1 MYAVCEHRKLTV
13 FRYQLSEICVVCQP
27 ASQDKTNKGSQEE
40 MTLYW
45 IQYFIIFIAMDV
57 YIFVY
62 TFECILRN
70 PLTTFHQ
77 LCSYRVSLFFLFSFA
92 ENCMMSIFVYSLAK
106 GKNGF
111 HSFWHGCIYSHDDDD
126 DGDDDITH
134 TYMYLPICSIDTS
147 RKKRYQEIGND
158 SSECVS
164 EGGQMKMIQRITER
178 K

>member
-1 MYAVCEHRKLTV
+1 MRCA
-13 FRYQLSEICVVCQP
+13 
-27 ASQDKTNKGSQEE
+27 KTENWLFFAISWVKFVLWARQGKTG

-57 YIFVY
+57 YIFVN

-77 LCSYRVSLFFLFSFA
+77 LAHIESAFFFLFSFA
-92 ENCMMSIFVYSLAK
+92 ENCTMSIFVYSLAK

-126 DGDDDITH
+126 DGDDDITQI
-134 TYMYLPICSIDTS
+134 YEYLPICSIDTS
-147 RKKRYQEIGND
+147 RKKRDIRRLRMNEWA
-158 SSECVS
+158 S
-164 EGGQMKMIQRITER
+164 EGAEWRWYKE
-178 K
+178 